1 MQSMDSLAHHPLLV
15 SLYDGFWACNTLIP
29 DATEFQLQLRP
40 PTNENT
46 FINFSDA
53 MAMAKEYLS
62 RRGVRVHRGLLGL
75 LDFSNKRILL
85 VDSMGEL
92 GARPVLVLVVLA
104 ESKNVKEKE
113 AMRVHS
119 RHVFKVVHEVYRI
132 HEPLVATVWV
142 YGAGRVEGDI
152 IDCHRA

>member
-29 DATEFQLQLRP
+29 DATEF
-40 PTNENT
+40 ENT
-46 FINFSDA
+46 FIDFSDA

-62 RRGVRVHRGLLGL
+62 RRGVRVHRDLLGL

-104 ESKNVKEKE
+104 EAKNVKEKE

-132 HEPLVATVWV
+132 REPLVATVWV